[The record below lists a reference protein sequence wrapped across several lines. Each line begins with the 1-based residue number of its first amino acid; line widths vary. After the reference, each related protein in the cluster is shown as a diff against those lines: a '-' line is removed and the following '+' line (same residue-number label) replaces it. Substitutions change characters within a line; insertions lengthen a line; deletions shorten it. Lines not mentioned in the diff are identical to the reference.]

1 MASSISIVAFS
12 TAAFSMMAHATSKLS
27 AKVKMAACSAVFYKE
42 ILDIGAT
49 LIYFPF
55 HLPHSS
61 HVI

>member
-1 MASSISIVAFS
+1 
-12 TAAFSMMAHATSKLS
+12 MMAHATSKLS

-42 ILDIGAT
+42 TLDIGAT